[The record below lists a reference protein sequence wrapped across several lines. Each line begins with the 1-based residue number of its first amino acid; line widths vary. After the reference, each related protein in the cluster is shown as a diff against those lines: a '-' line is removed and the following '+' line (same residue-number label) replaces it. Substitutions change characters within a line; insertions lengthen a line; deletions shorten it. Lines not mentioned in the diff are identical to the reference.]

1 MENASSS
8 ALRPA
13 VFLDRDGTLNAD
25 LGYVCRPEDV
35 RWLPGVAAA
44 LARLRWAGYLLI
56 VVTNQSGIARGYY
69 DVPTMQALHDWMDAD
84 LRSQGAHIDAFYHC
98 PHHPDIDG
106 ACTCRKPAPGMLLR
120 AADDWFIDLGR
131 SWMIGDKMSD
141 VTAGRAAGCTPILLS
156 ADVGLPDEDPPLLRA
171 ASLGEAADLILSGRE
186 SGPSKS

>member
-69 DVPTMQALHDWMDAD
+69 DVPSMQALHDWMDAD

-156 ADVGLPDEDPPLLRA
+156 AGVGLPDEDPPLLRA

>member
-1 MENASSS
+1 MHAS

-25 LGYVCRPEDV
+25 LGFVSRPEDV

-69 DVPTMQALHDWMDAD
+69 DAQAMQALHDWMNAD
-84 LRSQGAHIDAFYHC
+84 LRTQGAHVDAFYHC
-98 PHHPDIDG
+98 PHHPDLSG

-120 AADDWFIDLGR
+120 AAEDWFIDLER

-141 VTAGRAAGCTPILLS
+141 VVAGRAAGCTPILLAS
-156 ADVGLPDEDPPLLRA
+156 GPALPDEYPALLRA
-171 ASLGEAADLILSGRE
+171 ADLGEAADLILSGRTAGA
-186 SGPSKS
+186 SDS

>member
-156 ADVGLPDEDPPLLRA
+156 AGVGLPDEDSPLLRA

>member
-1 MENASSS
+1 MLAAGST
-8 ALRPA
+8 LRPA

-25 LGYVCRPEDV
+25 FGYVSRPEDV

-69 DVPTMQALHDWMDAD
+69 DEQTLQTLHDWMNAA
-84 LRSQGAHIDAFYHC
+84 LRAQGAHIDAFYHC
-98 PHHPDIDG
+98 PHHPDLSG

-120 AADDWFIDLGR
+120 AAEDWFIDLER

-141 VTAGRAAGCTPILLS
+141 VIAGRAAGCTPILLS
-156 ADVGLPDEDPPLLRA
+156 TGIALPDEDPALLRA
-171 ASLGEAADLILSGRE
+171 ASLNEAADQILAGRTTA
-186 SGPSKS
+186 SDS